1 VSIYRTKDGDMVDAI
16 CVAHYGSEDMTEQV
30 YEANPRLAALG
41 PILPKGI
48 TITLPNKIETKV
60 KSPVRLWG

>member
-1 VSIYRTKDGDMVDAI
+1 VSIYRTKEGDMVDEI

-30 YEANPRLAALG
+30 YGANPHLAARG

-48 TITLPNKIETKV
+48 EITLPNQVVVKA